1 VVFVPAAGS
10 ANGMAPVGATG
21 APAPAPALPTSA
33 FGCSA
38 AATIGGLT
46 RPPSGNALLATSAAN
61 VGSRSIRL
69 TLRHTVGTK
78 TQ

>member
-1 VVFVPAAGS
+1 MFVPAVGS
-10 ANGMAPVGATG
+10 ANDMVPVGATG
-21 APAPAPALPTSA
+21 APAPALPTSA

-38 AATIGGLT
+38 SAVIGGLT
-46 RPPSGNALLATSAAN
+46 RPPSGNPLLATSAAN

-69 TLRHTVGTK
+69 TLRHTVGTR